1 MLMYVSTLI
10 STLLIESDK
19 VVPGQERYNMATF
32 MVLFLLITIEVVV
45 VKVVTASDMEPDED
59 SHSMSAAAVKNS
71 KVKETKR
78 VVFDRRCACC
88 LASFLIDRGVR
99 CSDCGARSCRKA
111 CSRWDTSDNAWHCIF
126 CHQQRSWLKRNDNWF
141 DNFGSMANEE
151 EELHSV
157 FATAKSHLYVAE
169 NAAAISNVEQI
180 QEDWEERRMVY
191 AIQNFVEKIVDG
203 FVENINDTP
212 IDRLYEN
219 LEYDRFLEE
228 HRPPL
233 IAALIRL
240 TTCLKASL
248 TNKSSTDS
256 PTMAHAALREI
267 VEKAVEEARKLPE
280 LNASEDT
287 EQLQEERA
295 VTDDSYEDLLATAI
309 LNKVIE
315 KYQRERVDGN
325 SNVLHDTNSPKAKY
339 TANDSKHSLEE
350 DVASYASDHLEC
362 NGDHSASI
370 RRNEDHK
377 PVSFTME
384 ERIEEVTTITSD
396 DDELRDNGVLEF
408 GCSRRVPFPEYG
420 IDIIDPPRELPSPSP
435 SSSSDSSDLNRNEYL
450 PVRTKRHAIGH
461 TMDIVSPIESW
472 EDNWLFQK
480 KRNSRSQPD
489 AVAML
494 VPSSNAYYKALIGDR
509 DAEDT
514 SDLSEC
520 SSTKSDEEIEKELM
534 EAINNVIP
542 RTPRIS
548 ESDATNDQIEK
559 HQKGTSRTQF
569 EKDKVDTCQAIKKT
583 EKNATVCE
591 SYDEKNDE
599 EHLKTSEKKTA
610 KREDDKEK
618 RNESSFMLITVA
630 TEDDEAKEKPKDTVE
645 CSKEITAIVVESSV
659 QKEVKMK
666 SEKSSER
673 SDRGENVA
681 DENEEQR
688 ESEYTEHY
696 DTAIQRHLDSLTK
709 IEVCSGESETID
721 GTRKM
726 TDEQL
731 RKLEINSI
739 EQPKSEHSEA
749 EVHQLS
755 YATID
760 KNHVDMISEND
771 PLSTPPRP
779 GTIAEREHKKWENA
793 PPIENNPYSEESIRK
808 RCLERQYSRN
818 SDISGAH
825 YELTKLN
832 EVSLETL
839 TPGRPDIKRFGRDY
853 YINQSK
859 VASGERQERTRSAM
873 SSMSSRPS
881 SSLSQQSS
889 CAGDEQHERQVS
901 HDELKQF
908 EAASLRGSLP
918 RRCCRD
924 PLASPHF
931 AINPLLHLDYV
942 LAESLDHDSGMCSI
956 GSRDSES
963 SERDRWRQ
971 LFRLTDNPDGNGQI
985 SSIGGR
991 RFWTTG
997 GYKYHTFGGIRIRP
1011 KKEENPDDFEDESTS
1026 PEDSFEDRSPEFAK
1040 LKFQTFGG
1048 IKRSRKIDSR
1058 RIPNY
1063 RKIRLRPIL
1072 PEASVVLGRD
1082 LVEKEG
1088 LMNLKLYS
1096 NINSGN
1102 CDQPTNW
1109 NRSDEKNDVT
1119 NNRISMGY
1127 PQIGRSRNRTSTSR
1141 INSMTKRK
1149 AVIRKKNIN
1158 SSSLWSLPNEDDEWQ
1173 DEIDCASDEIIMN
1186 KFLKNVS
1193 RRRKASVFNNDN
1205 IVARGRERSGRHR
1218 EILEDD
1224 NSEKLKKS
1232 IIRNTERD
1240 LKNSKESQKEENDH
1254 NKTRRKKLYSI
1265 LHMFQE
1271 ERLPMSKETDDSISI
1286 LQEEKDT
1293 KMPASWRKNNA
1304 EIISLET
1311 NNHAMNSRVPVD
1323 RQKVKNE
1330 KDTPDETMWKDR
1342 QQTDDILENQ
1352 RKNNKNEINAKL
1364 NNQEQSIEA
1373 EHKDDKERKVRKI
1386 DLKAYGFENEFSDKK
1401 KPQQIGQQRMV
1412 NRLDLSSFGYQNGL
1426 RRAHSNN
1433 QLDQPLRNND
1443 KSNLIKHGYKEY
1455 MIDTP
1460 RSFGCKDFAKSSRGL
1475 NELRDEVEEVNS
1487 RLISVKSMPNVA
1499 EDVCY
1504 HANPVYVN
1512 DTQDELTAINL
1523 LDYVRERDVII
1534 EDDISLNDYDEI
1546 SSDVERSFE
1555 DIYIMTKAQSRE
1567 TNEELRVMPSVKR
1580 LAEVFGRRQTSEKTA
1595 MPAKVYRAS
1604 VAKVDDAKDR
1614 SVTPEVQIVE
1624 TPRQMHSLTARSLSR
1639 EFREGLRQMP
1649 GKLTSLPVSRSLI
1662 EERPTNRTEIVRSKQ
1677 ETNDTAVISPGKL
1690 KSNIIFWEQMQKRS

>member
-19 VVPGQERYNMATF
+19 VVPGQER
-32 MVLFLLITIEVVV
+32 
-45 VKVVTASDMEPDED
+45 
-59 SHSMSAAAVKNS
+59 KNS

-889 CAGDEQHERQVS
+889 CAGDEQHERQ
-901 HDELKQF
+901 
-908 EAASLRGSLP
+908 
-918 RRCCRD
+918 
-924 PLASPHF
+924 
-931 AINPLLHLDYV
+931 
-942 LAESLDHDSGMCSI
+942 
-956 GSRDSES
+956 
-963 SERDRWRQ
+963 
-971 LFRLTDNPDGNGQI
+971 
-985 SSIGGR
+985 
-991 RFWTTG
+991 
-997 GYKYHTFGGIRIRP
+997 
-1011 KKEENPDDFEDESTS
+1011 
-1026 PEDSFEDRSPEFAK
+1026 
-1040 LKFQTFGG
+1040 
-1048 IKRSRKIDSR
+1048 
-1058 RIPNY
+1058 
-1063 RKIRLRPIL
+1063 
-1072 PEASVVLGRD
+1072 
-1082 LVEKEG
+1082 
-1088 LMNLKLYS
+1088 
-1096 NINSGN
+1096 
-1102 CDQPTNW
+1102 
-1109 NRSDEKNDVT
+1109 
-1119 NNRISMGY
+1119 
-1127 PQIGRSRNRTSTSR
+1127 
-1141 INSMTKRK
+1141 
-1149 AVIRKKNIN
+1149 
-1158 SSSLWSLPNEDDEWQ
+1158 
-1173 DEIDCASDEIIMN
+1173 
-1186 KFLKNVS
+1186 
-1193 RRRKASVFNNDN
+1193 
-1205 IVARGRERSGRHR
+1205 
-1218 EILEDD
+1218 
-1224 NSEKLKKS
+1224 
-1232 IIRNTERD
+1232 
-1240 LKNSKESQKEENDH
+1240 
-1254 NKTRRKKLYSI
+1254 
-1265 LHMFQE
+1265 E

>member
-1 MLMYVSTLI
+1 MQLQSAEEMLTLI
-10 STLLIESDK
+10 GGLIVVYFVYILISRKNDK
-19 VVPGQERYNMATF
+19 P
-32 MVLFLLITIEVVV
+32 
-45 VKVVTASDMEPDED
+45 
-59 SHSMSAAAVKNS
+59 
-71 KVKETKR
+71 
-78 VVFDRRCACC
+78 
-88 LASFLIDRGVR
+88 
-99 CSDCGARSCRKA
+99 
-111 CSRWDTSDNAWHCIF
+111 
-126 CHQQRSWLKRNDNWF
+126 
-141 DNFGSMANEE
+141 
-151 EELHSV
+151 
-157 FATAKSHLYVAE
+157 
-169 NAAAISNVEQI
+169 
-180 QEDWEERRMVY
+180 
-191 AIQNFVEKIVDG
+191 
-203 FVENINDTP
+203 
-212 IDRLYEN
+212 
-219 LEYDRFLEE
+219 
-228 HRPPL
+228 
-233 IAALIRL
+233 
-240 TTCLKASL
+240 
-248 TNKSSTDS
+248 STD
-256 PTMAHAALREI
+256 PPAMAHAALREI
-267 VEKAVEEARKLPE
+267 VEKAVEEARKLPG
-280 LNASEDT
+280 LNASEDA
-287 EQLQEERA
+287 EQPQEERA

-370 RRNEDHK
+370 RRNEDHHK

-396 DDELRDNGVLEF
+396 DDELRDNGALEF

-420 IDIIDPPRELPSPSP
+420 MDIIDPPRELSSPSP
-435 SSSSDSSDLNRNEYL
+435 SSSSDSSDLNRNEYP
-450 PVRTKRHAIGH
+450 PVRTKRHATGH

-548 ESDATNDQIEK
+548 ESDATNDQIEN
-559 HQKGTSRTQF
+559 HQEGTSKTQF
-569 EKDKVDTCQAIKKT
+569 EKDKIDTCQVIKKT
-583 EKNATVCE
+583 EKNATACE

-618 RNESSFMLITVA
+618 RNESSFMSITVA
-630 TEDDEAKEKPKDTVE
+630 KGDNEAKEKPKDTVE
-645 CSKEITAIVVESSV
+645 CSKKITATAVESSI

-673 SDRGENVA
+673 SYRGENVA

-709 IEVCSGESETID
+709 IEVCSGESEAID

-731 RKLEINSI
+731 RKSETNSI

-889 CAGDEQHERQVS
+889 CADDEQHERQVS

-908 EAASLRGSLP
+908 EAASLRDSIP

-931 AINPLLHLDYV
+931 AINPLLHLESASDQLHHDDGERVETLVGNDVRIICPEKKEGKKGDARDDRGSKNFEESNVGAIFEEDSYV
-942 LAESLDHDSGMCSI
+942 LAQSLKVNSPKSVSMNWNRSWDNHQSEEPIVPRYDIRAESPGDRDDHDSGMCSI

-971 LFRLTDNPDGNGQI
+971 LFRSTDNPHGSGQI
-985 SSIGGR
+985 SSVGGR

-1011 KKEENPDDFEDESTS
+1011 KKAENPDDDLEDESTS
-1026 PEDSFEDRSPEFAK
+1026 PEDPFEDRSPEFAK

-1063 RKIRLRPIL
+1063 RRIRLRPIL
-1072 PEASVVLGRD
+1072 PEVTSVVPGCD
-1082 LVEKEG
+1082 LIKKEG
-1088 LMNLKLYS
+1088 SMNLKLYS
-1096 NINSGN
+1096 NFSGN

-1109 NRSDEKNDVT
+1109 NRSVSLEGFASFEHSTSSTFEESDWQDEKNDIT
-1119 NNRISMGY
+1119 NNRISVGY

-1141 INSMTKRK
+1141 TNSMTKRK
-1149 AVIRKKNIN
+1149 TLIRKNIN
-1158 SSSLWSLPNEDDEWQ
+1158 SSPLWSLPNEDDEWQ
-1173 DEIDCASDEIIMN
+1173 DEIDCVSDEIIMN
-1186 KFLKNVS
+1186 KFLKDVS

-1205 IVARGRERSGRHR
+1205 IVARGRERSGRRR
-1218 EILEDD
+1218 EILEND
-1224 NSEKLKKS
+1224 NSEKLEKS
-1232 IIRNTERD
+1232 INRNTKRD

-1254 NKTRRKKLYSI
+1254 NKTQCKKLY
-1265 LHMFQE
+1265 
-1271 ERLPMSKETDDSISI
+1271 
-1286 LQEEKDT
+1286 
-1293 KMPASWRKNNA
+1293 
-1304 EIISLET
+1304 
-1311 NNHAMNSRVPVD
+1311 V
-1323 RQKVKNE
+1323 
-1330 KDTPDETMWKDR
+1330 
-1342 QQTDDILENQ
+1342 
-1352 RKNNKNEINAKL
+1352 
-1364 NNQEQSIEA
+1364 
-1373 EHKDDKERKVRKI
+1373 
-1386 DLKAYGFENEFSDKK
+1386 
-1401 KPQQIGQQRMV
+1401 
-1412 NRLDLSSFGYQNGL
+1412 
-1426 RRAHSNN
+1426 
-1433 QLDQPLRNND
+1433 
-1443 KSNLIKHGYKEY
+1443 
-1455 MIDTP
+1455 
-1460 RSFGCKDFAKSSRGL
+1460 
-1475 NELRDEVEEVNS
+1475 
-1487 RLISVKSMPNVA
+1487 
-1499 EDVCY
+1499 
-1504 HANPVYVN
+1504 
-1512 DTQDELTAINL
+1512 
-1523 LDYVRERDVII
+1523 
-1534 EDDISLNDYDEI
+1534 
-1546 SSDVERSFE
+1546 
-1555 DIYIMTKAQSRE
+1555 
-1567 TNEELRVMPSVKR
+1567 
-1580 LAEVFGRRQTSEKTA
+1580 
-1595 MPAKVYRAS
+1595 
-1604 VAKVDDAKDR
+1604 
-1614 SVTPEVQIVE
+1614 
-1624 TPRQMHSLTARSLSR
+1624 RSLSDI
-1639 EFREGLRQMP
+1639 
-1649 GKLTSLPVSRSLI
+1649 TI
-1662 EERPTNRTEIVRSKQ
+1662 
-1677 ETNDTAVISPGKL
+1677 
-1690 KSNIIFWEQMQKRS
+1690 W

>member
-1 MLMYVSTLI
+1 M
-10 STLLIESDK
+10 K
-19 VVPGQERYNMATF
+19 HF
-32 MVLFLLITIEVVV
+32 FLRIFCGRKRE
-45 VKVVTASDMEPDED
+45 KR
-59 SHSMSAAAVKNS
+59 KNS
-71 KVKETKR
+71 KVKERKR
-78 VVFDRRCACC
+78 VVLDRRCACC

-141 DNFGSMANEE
+141 DNFGGMANEE
-151 EELHSV
+151 EELRSV
-157 FATAKSHLYVAE
+157 FGTAKSHLYVAG

-180 QEDWEERRMVY
+180 QEDREERRMVY

-203 FVENINDTP
+203 LVENIDDTP
-212 IDRLYEN
+212 IDRLYED

-248 TNKSSTDS
+248 TNKPSTDP

-267 VEKAVEEARKLPE
+267 VEKAVEEARKLPG

-287 EQLQEERA
+287 KQLQEERA
-295 VTDDSYEDLLATAI
+295 VTDASYEDLLATAI

-339 TANDSKHSLEE
+339 TANDSKHGLEE

-370 RRNEDHK
+370 RRNEDHHK

-396 DDELRDNGVLEF
+396 DDELRDNGTLEF

-420 IDIIDPPRELPSPSP
+420 MDIIDPPRELPSPSP
-435 SSSSDSSDLNRNEYL
+435 SSSSDSSDLNRNEYP
-450 PVRTKRHAIGH
+450 PVRTKRHAGH
-461 TMDIVSPIESW
+461 TIDIVSPIESW

-509 DAEDT
+509 NAEDT

-534 EAINNVIP
+534 EAISNVIP

-548 ESDATNDQIEK
+548 ESDVINDQIEN
-559 HQKGTSRTQF
+559 HQEGTSKMQF
-569 EKDKVDTCQAIKKT
+569 EKDKVDICQVIKKT

-618 RNESSFMLITVA
+618 RNENLFMLITVA
-630 TEDDEAKEKPKDTVE
+630 KGNDEAKEKPKDTVE
-645 CSKEITAIVVESSV
+645 SSKKITATAMESSV

-709 IEVCSGESETID
+709 IEVYSGENETID
-721 GTRKM
+721 GMRKM

-731 RKLEINSI
+731 RKSETNSI

-749 EVHQLS
+749 EVHQLF

-760 KNHVDMISEND
+760 KNHVNMISEND

-859 VASGERQERTRSAM
+859 VASGERQERIKSAM

-889 CAGDEQHERQVS
+889 CASDEQHEQ
-901 HDELKQF
+901 
-908 EAASLRGSLP
+908 
-918 RRCCRD
+918 
-924 PLASPHF
+924 
-931 AINPLLHLDYV
+931 
-942 LAESLDHDSGMCSI
+942 
-956 GSRDSES
+956 
-963 SERDRWRQ
+963 
-971 LFRLTDNPDGNGQI
+971 
-985 SSIGGR
+985 
-991 RFWTTG
+991 
-997 GYKYHTFGGIRIRP
+997 
-1011 KKEENPDDFEDESTS
+1011 
-1026 PEDSFEDRSPEFAK
+1026 
-1040 LKFQTFGG
+1040 
-1048 IKRSRKIDSR
+1048 
-1058 RIPNY
+1058 
-1063 RKIRLRPIL
+1063 
-1072 PEASVVLGRD
+1072 
-1082 LVEKEG
+1082 
-1088 LMNLKLYS
+1088 
-1096 NINSGN
+1096 
-1102 CDQPTNW
+1102 
-1109 NRSDEKNDVT
+1109 
-1119 NNRISMGY
+1119 
-1127 PQIGRSRNRTSTSR
+1127 
-1141 INSMTKRK
+1141 
-1149 AVIRKKNIN
+1149 
-1158 SSSLWSLPNEDDEWQ
+1158 
-1173 DEIDCASDEIIMN
+1173 
-1186 KFLKNVS
+1186 
-1193 RRRKASVFNNDN
+1193 
-1205 IVARGRERSGRHR
+1205 
-1218 EILEDD
+1218 
-1224 NSEKLKKS
+1224 
-1232 IIRNTERD
+1232 
-1240 LKNSKESQKEENDH
+1240 
-1254 NKTRRKKLYSI
+1254 
-1265 LHMFQE
+1265 QE
-1271 ERLPMSKETDDSISI
+1271 ERLPMSKETNDSISI
-1286 LQEEKDT
+1286 LQEDKDT

-1323 RQKVKNE
+1323 RQKVKSE
-1330 KDTPDETMWKDR
+1330 KDTPDETTWKD

-1373 EHKDDKERKVRKI
+1373 EHKDDMERKVRKI

-1401 KPQQIGQQRMV
+1401 KPQQIRQQRMV

-1433 QLDQPLRNND
+1433 QLDQPLRKND
-1443 KSNLIKHGYKEY
+1443 KSNLTKHEYKEY
-1455 MIDTP
+1455 LIDVP
-1460 RSFGCKDFAKSSRGL
+1460 RSFGCKDFEKSSRGFK
-1475 NELRDEVEEVNS
+1475 LRDEVEEINS

-1512 DTQDELTAINL
+1512 DAQDELTAINL
-1523 LDYVRERDVII
+1523 LDLVKERDVII
-1534 EDDISLNDYDEI
+1534 EDDISLLNDYDEI

-1595 MPAKVYRAS
+1595 VPAKVYRAS

-1614 SVTPEVQIVE
+1614 SATPEVQIVE

-1639 EFREGLRQMP
+1639 EFREGLRQIP

-1662 EERPTNRTEIVRSKQ
+1662 EERPTNRAEIVRSKQ
-1677 ETNDTAVISPGKL
+1677 ESNDTTVISPGKL
-1690 KSNIIFWEQMQKRS
+1690 KSNIIFWEQMQKKS

>member
-1 MLMYVSTLI
+1 
-10 STLLIESDK
+10 
-19 VVPGQERYNMATF
+19 
-32 MVLFLLITIEVVV
+32 
-45 VKVVTASDMEPDED
+45 
-59 SHSMSAAAVKNS
+59 
-71 KVKETKR
+71 
-78 VVFDRRCACC
+78 
-88 LASFLIDRGVR
+88 
-99 CSDCGARSCRKA
+99 
-111 CSRWDTSDNAWHCIF
+111 
-126 CHQQRSWLKRNDNWF
+126 
-141 DNFGSMANEE
+141 
-151 EELHSV
+151 
-157 FATAKSHLYVAE
+157 
-169 NAAAISNVEQI
+169 
-180 QEDWEERRMVY
+180 
-191 AIQNFVEKIVDG
+191 
-203 FVENINDTP
+203 
-212 IDRLYEN
+212 
-219 LEYDRFLEE
+219 
-228 HRPPL
+228 
-233 IAALIRL
+233 
-240 TTCLKASL
+240 
-248 TNKSSTDS
+248 
-256 PTMAHAALREI
+256 MAHAALREI
-267 VEKAVEEARKLPE
+267 VEKAVEEARKLPG

-287 EQLQEERA
+287 KQLQEERA
-295 VTDDSYEDLLATAI
+295 VTDASYEDLLATAI

-339 TANDSKHSLEE
+339 TANDSKHGLEE

-370 RRNEDHK
+370 RRNEDHHK

-396 DDELRDNGVLEF
+396 DDELRDNGTLEF

-420 IDIIDPPRELPSPSP
+420 MDIIDPPRELPSPSP
-435 SSSSDSSDLNRNEYL
+435 SSSSDSSDLNRNEYP
-450 PVRTKRHAIGH
+450 PVRTKRHAGH
-461 TMDIVSPIESW
+461 TIDIVSPIESW

-509 DAEDT
+509 NAEDT

-534 EAINNVIP
+534 EAISNVIP

-548 ESDATNDQIEK
+548 ESDVINDQIEN
-559 HQKGTSRTQF
+559 HQEGTSKMQF
-569 EKDKVDTCQAIKKT
+569 EKDKVDICQVIKKT

-618 RNESSFMLITVA
+618 RNENLFMLITVA
-630 TEDDEAKEKPKDTVE
+630 KGNDEAKEKPKDTVE
-645 CSKEITAIVVESSV
+645 SSKKITATAMESSV

-709 IEVCSGESETID
+709 IEVYSGENETID
-721 GTRKM
+721 GMRKM

-731 RKLEINSI
+731 RKSETNSI

-749 EVHQLS
+749 EVHQLF

-760 KNHVDMISEND
+760 KNHVNMISEND

-818 SDISGAH
+818 SDISG
-825 YELTKLN
+825 
-832 EVSLETL
+832 
-839 TPGRPDIKRFGRDY
+839 
-853 YINQSK
+853 
-859 VASGERQERTRSAM
+859 
-873 SSMSSRPS
+873 
-881 SSLSQQSS
+881 
-889 CAGDEQHERQVS
+889 
-901 HDELKQF
+901 
-908 EAASLRGSLP
+908 
-918 RRCCRD
+918 
-924 PLASPHF
+924 
-931 AINPLLHLDYV
+931 
-942 LAESLDHDSGMCSI
+942 
-956 GSRDSES
+956 
-963 SERDRWRQ
+963 
-971 LFRLTDNPDGNGQI
+971 
-985 SSIGGR
+985 
-991 RFWTTG
+991 
-997 GYKYHTFGGIRIRP
+997 
-1011 KKEENPDDFEDESTS
+1011 
-1026 PEDSFEDRSPEFAK
+1026 
-1040 LKFQTFGG
+1040 
-1048 IKRSRKIDSR
+1048 
-1058 RIPNY
+1058 
-1063 RKIRLRPIL
+1063 
-1072 PEASVVLGRD
+1072 
-1082 LVEKEG
+1082 
-1088 LMNLKLYS
+1088 
-1096 NINSGN
+1096 
-1102 CDQPTNW
+1102 
-1109 NRSDEKNDVT
+1109 
-1119 NNRISMGY
+1119 
-1127 PQIGRSRNRTSTSR
+1127 
-1141 INSMTKRK
+1141 
-1149 AVIRKKNIN
+1149 
-1158 SSSLWSLPNEDDEWQ
+1158 
-1173 DEIDCASDEIIMN
+1173 
-1186 KFLKNVS
+1186 
-1193 RRRKASVFNNDN
+1193 
-1205 IVARGRERSGRHR
+1205 
-1218 EILEDD
+1218 
-1224 NSEKLKKS
+1224 
-1232 IIRNTERD
+1232 
-1240 LKNSKESQKEENDH
+1240 
-1254 NKTRRKKLYSI
+1254 
-1265 LHMFQE
+1265 
-1271 ERLPMSKETDDSISI
+1271 ISI
-1286 LQEEKDT
+1286 LQEDKDT

-1323 RQKVKNE
+1323 RQKVKSE
-1330 KDTPDETMWKDR
+1330 KDTPDETTWKD

-1373 EHKDDKERKVRKI
+1373 EHKDDMERKVRKI

-1401 KPQQIGQQRMV
+1401 KPQQIRQQRMV

-1433 QLDQPLRNND
+1433 QLDQPLRKND
-1443 KSNLIKHGYKEY
+1443 KSNLTKHEYKEY
-1455 MIDTP
+1455 LIDVP
-1460 RSFGCKDFAKSSRGL
+1460 RSFGCKDFEKSSRGFK
-1475 NELRDEVEEVNS
+1475 LRDEVEEINS

-1512 DTQDELTAINL
+1512 DAQDELTAINL
-1523 LDYVRERDVII
+1523 LDLVKERDVII
-1534 EDDISLNDYDEI
+1534 EDDISLLNDYDEI

-1595 MPAKVYRAS
+1595 VPAKVYRAS

-1614 SVTPEVQIVE
+1614 SATPEVQIVE

-1639 EFREGLRQMP
+1639 EFREGLRQIP

-1662 EERPTNRTEIVRSKQ
+1662 EERPTNRAEIVRSKQ
-1677 ETNDTAVISPGKL
+1677 ESNDTTVISPGKL
-1690 KSNIIFWEQMQKRS
+1690 KSNIIFWEQMQKKS